1 MTMLT
6 YERKL
11 VNLNMRQELTFL
23 YKHSL
28 LYCMFI
34 VSVPIDQHFIAIT
47 ISMFKKKENLI
58 NDTNVLDNVD

>member
-11 VNLNMRQELTFL
+11 VNLNIRQELTFL
-23 YKHSL
+23 YYIHCC
-28 LYCMFI
+28 LYVYHVGSHRTTFYCHNDLD
-34 VSVPIDQHFIAIT
+34 VQ
-47 ISMFKKKENLI
+47 KKENLI